1 GNFLDKNGHV
11 ENVEFIEQPLFRG
24 EKMTANCLKCHAG
37 VQHLDGA
44 DEIARGEHLFEELG
58 CHGCHLTEGYEDLAK
73 SSGVSAIGPSLRRI
87 AAKLDPGWMVRW
99 ITNPRG
105 YSATARMPNLRLSD
119 DEARA
124 ITAYLVTLGEK
135 KPAPADLA
143 VRLADPANVAAGE
156 KLVRKYGCAGCHDI
170 PGMERESRIG
180 VELS

>member
-1 GNFLDKNGHV
+1 
-11 ENVEFIEQPLFRG
+11 
-24 EKMTANCLKCHAG
+24 NCIKCHAG

-87 AAKLDPGWMVRW
+87 AAKLDQGWMVRW
-99 ITNPRG
+99 ITNPHAFRPI
-105 YSATARMPNLRLSD
+105 ARMPNLRLSD

-180 VELS
+180 VELSSFGSKTR